1 MTPENFCYW
10 LQGYIELSNCKSLTP
25 EQVQMI
31 SDHLQLV
38 FKKETL
44 NIPMH
49 PLAVPVKK
57 SWNVFPEDISYCTQD
72 PMVTPSC

>member
-1 MTPENFCYW
+1 MTSENFCYW

-38 FKKETL
+38 FKKETKIEGYQIVPTL
-44 NIPMH
+44 PIPQMTFEL
-49 PLAVPVKK
+49 PPVTC
-57 SWNVFPEDISYCTQD
+57 NYDIQPTC
-72 PMVTPSC
+72 